1 MTSITDEEVDIH
13 IKIPRKILDEL
24 TKRAEQK
31 RISRTEL
38 IEDSLKEHLHRIK
51 TLENIVAVKEKEL
64 QEINDEIQPSKDMI
78 ESLFEDLLQQNP
90 NISFGWEYERIS
102 RFLLRALTRFGHLYC
117 PIDSWRKIKAALPPG
132 RRFPF
137 SQFTDYEQLC
147 RILYPADPFYF
158 ERCLQN
164 NKPIYLV
171 KAK

>member
-1 MTSITDEEVDIH
+1 MTSIADEEVDIH
-13 IKIPRKILDEL
+13 IKIPRNILDEL

-51 TLENIVAVKEKEL
+51 TLENIVVVKEKEI
-64 QEINDEIQPSKDMI
+64 QELKDEIHPSNDMI
-78 ESLFEDLLQQNP
+78 ESLIEDLLQQNQ

-102 RFLLRALTRFGHLYC
+102 RFFLRALTRFGHLYC
-117 PIDSWRKIKAALPPG
+117 PIDSWRKIKAALPIS
-132 RRFPF
+132 RHHPF

-171 KAK
+171 KAV